1 MSSTDKAALAAL
13 GVREAAERLRAG
25 EITATALVE
34 ACLETM
40 RILEPTLMAWAHVDA
55 EGARAAARALDAAPR
70 GDARGALRGVP
81 VGIKDIFH
89 VQGMPTA
96 AGSRPFAHSRP
107 SQDATSVARLRAAGA
122 IILGKTHTTEF
133 AFRDAGPTRNPWNPR
148 HTPGGSSSGSAAAVA
163 ARMVPAALGT
173 QTVGS
178 VLRPAAYCGVVG
190 FKPTHGLVPADGV
203 IPLAWSL
210 DHVGVF
216 ARSVEDVALVLGVL
230 TGRGLDPVPISAPR
244 LALAPE
250 LLERATP
257 ELATHVRAAAER
269 FAAAGAKVTEVRLP
283 SEFETLHA
291 AGQRVLEVEAAAY
304 HREAFAEHEKDY
316 GQGIAALIGVG
327 LGHTAVDYVAANRAR
342 LAFREAAMPL
352 LAAHDALLSPTAPS
366 TPPEGLAYTG
376 DASLCAPWSSAG
388 VPSVSLP
395 SGVSGASRL
404 PLAVQLVQAA
414 GAEARLLG
422 VAVWCERVL
431 GPMPAPPS
439 A

>member
-1 MSSTDKAALAAL
+1 MSSTDRAMVAAL
-13 GVREAAERLRAG
+13 GVREAASRVQAG
-25 EITATALVE
+25 ELTAAALVE
-34 ACLETM
+34 ACLDK
-40 RILEPTLMAWAHVDA
+40 IGSLDGTLHDWAYVDGD
-55 EGARAAARALDAAPR
+55 GARAAARALD
-70 GDARGALRGVP
+70 GGTARGVLRGVP
-81 VGIKDIFH
+81 IGVKDIFH
-89 VQGMPTA
+89 VQGMPTT

-107 SQDATSVARLRAAGA
+107 SADATSVGRLRAAGA
-122 IILGKTHTTEF
+122 IVLGKTHTTEF
-133 AFRDAGPTRNPWNPR
+133 AFRDPAPTCNPWNPR

-190 FKPTHGLVPADGV
+190 YKPTHGLVPADGV

-216 ARSVEDVALVLGVL
+216 ARSVPDVALVLGVL
-230 TGRGLDPVPISAPR
+230 TGRGLDPVPVGAPR

-250 LLERATP
+250 LLDRATP
-257 ELATHVRAAAER
+257 EMAAHVRALAER
-269 FAAAGAKVTEVRLP
+269 FAAAGATVTELKLP
-283 SEFETLHA
+283 AEFATLHA

-304 HREAFAEHEKDY
+304 HRDAFARHEKDY
-316 GQGIAALIGVG
+316 GKHIAEMIRIG

-342 LAFREAAMPL
+342 LAFRETVMPL
-352 LAAHDALLSPTAPS
+352 LAAHDALLSPTAPA
-366 TPPEGLAYTG
+366 TAPEGLAFTG

-388 VPSVSLP
+388 VPAVSLP
-395 SGVSGASRL
+395 SGVSDRSRL

-414 GAEARLLG
+414 GADARLLG
-422 VAVWCERVL
+422 VAAWCERQL
-431 GPMPAPPS
+431 DPMPAPPH

>member
-1 MSSTDKAALAAL
+1 MSSTEKGALTGL
-13 GVREAAERLRAG
+13 GVREAAARVRAG
-25 EITATALVE
+25 EVTATALVE
-34 ACLETM
+34 ACLAT
-40 RILEPTLMAWAHVDA
+40 IHALEPSVFAWAHLDA
-55 EGARAAARALDAAPR
+55 EGARAAARAIDATPR
-70 GDARGALRGVP
+70 AEARGALRGVP

-89 VQGMPTA
+89 VQGMPTT

-107 SQDATSVARLRAAGA
+107 VTDATSVARLRAAGA
-122 IILGKTHTTEF
+122 IVLGKTHTTEF
-133 AFRDAGPTRNPWNPR
+133 AFRDAGPTRNPWKLA

-163 ARMVPAALGT
+163 ARMVPTALGT

-216 ARSVEDVALVLGVL
+216 ARSVGDVALVLGVL
-230 TGRGLDPVPISAPR
+230 TGRGLDPLPVTAPR

-250 LLERATP
+250 LLDRATP
-257 ELATHVRAAAER
+257 ELAGHVRALAER
-269 FAAAGAKVTEVRLP
+269 FAAAGAKVVEVKLP
-283 SEFETLHA
+283 PEFAVLHA

-304 HREAFAEHEKDY
+304 HRETFAKHERDY
-316 GQGIAALIGVG
+316 GKGIAEMIRVG
-327 LGHTAVDYVAANRAR
+327 LGHVAVDYVAANRAR
-342 LAFREAAMPL
+342 LAFRDAVMPL
-352 LAAHDALLSPTAPS
+352 LAEYDALLSPTAPS
-366 TPPEGLAYTG
+366 TAPEGLAFTG

-395 SGVSGASRL
+395 SGVGAAGL

-422 VAVWCERVL
+422 TGAWCEGVL
-431 GPMPAPPS
+431 SPMPAPPI
-439 A
+439 AR

>member
-1 MSSTDKAALAAL
+1 MSSIDRTALAGL
-13 GVREAAERLRAG
+13 GVREAAARVRTGAV
-25 EITATALVE
+25 TATALVE
-34 ACLETM
+34 ACLETI
-40 RILEPTLMAWAHVDA
+40 RTLEPRLAAWVHVDA
-55 EGARAAARALDAAPR
+55 DGARAAARAIDAAPAA
-70 GDARGALRGVP
+70 DARGALRGVP

-89 VQGMPTA
+89 VQGMPTT

-107 SQDATSVARLRAAGA
+107 SRDAASVARLRAAGA

-133 AFRDAGPTRNPWNPR
+133 AFRDAGPTRNPWNPA

-163 ARMVPAALGT
+163 ARMVPAALGS

-216 ARSVEDVALVLGVL
+216 ARSVDDVALVLGIL
-230 TGRGLDPVPISAPR
+230 TGRGLDPVPVTAPR
-244 LALAPE
+244 LALVPE
-250 LLERATP
+250 LLDRATP
-257 ELATHVRAAAER
+257 ELATHVRALAER
-269 FAAAGAKVTEVRLP
+269 FAAAGAKITEVKLP
-283 SEFETLHA
+283 AEFATLHA
-291 AGQRVLEVEAAAY
+291 VGQRVLEVEAAAY
-304 HREAFAEHEKDY
+304 HRDTFAAHEKDY
-316 GQGIAALIGVG
+316 GTGIADLIRIG
-327 LGHTAVDYVAANRAR
+327 LGHTAVDYVAADRAR
-342 LAFREAAMPL
+342 LAFREAVMPL
-352 LAAHDALLSPTAPS
+352 LAAHDALLSPTAPA
-366 TPPEGLAYTG
+366 TAPEGLAWTG

-388 VPSVSLP
+388 VPSTSLP
-395 SGVSGASRL
+395 SGVSAAGL

-422 VAVWCERVL
+422 VAAWCERVL
-431 GPMPAPPS
+431 GPMAAPPH

>member
-1 MSSTDKAALAAL
+1 MSSTDGAVLATL
-13 GVREAAERLRAG
+13 GVREAAARIRAG
-25 EITATALVE
+25 ELTATALLE
-34 ACLETM
+34 GCLARLRT
-40 RILEPTLMAWAHVDA
+40 LEPTLEAWVHVDA
-55 EGARAAARALDAAPR
+55 DGARAAARAVDAAPS
-70 GDARGALRGVP
+70 APGALRGVP

-89 VQGMPTA
+89 VQGMPTR

-107 SQDATSVARLRAAGA
+107 ASDAASVARLRAAGA

-133 AFRDAGPTRNPWNPR
+133 AFRDPAPTRNPWNPA

-230 TGRGLDPVPISAPR
+230 TGRGLDPVPVAAPR
-244 LALAPE
+244 LALAPA

-257 ELATHVRAAAER
+257 ELAAHVRALAGR
-269 FAAAGAKVTEVRLP
+269 FAAAGAKVSEVALP
-283 SEFETLHA
+283 PEFATLHA
-291 AGQRVLEVEAAAY
+291 AGQRVLEAEAAAF
-304 HREAFAEHEKDY
+304 HRETFATHEKDY
-316 GQGIAALIGVG
+316 GPGIAGLIRVG
-327 LGHTAVDYVAANRAR
+327 LGHAAVDYVAANRAR
-342 LAFREAAMPL
+342 LAFREAVMPL
-352 LAAHDALLSPTAPS
+352 LSAHDALLSPTAPS
-366 TPPEGLAYTG
+366 TAPEGLAFTG

-395 SGVSGASRL
+395 SGLSSASRL

-422 VAVWCERVL
+422 VAGWCERVL
-431 GPMPAPPS
+431 GPMPAPPD

>member
-1 MSSTDKAALAAL
+1 MSSTDRATLATL
-13 GVREAAERLRAG
+13 GVREAAHRIQSG
-25 EITATALVE
+25 ELTATELIE
-34 ACLETM
+34 ACLDKV
-40 RILEPTLMAWAHVDA
+40 RALEPTLMAWAHLDA
-55 EGARAAARALDAAPR
+55 DGARAAARAQDA
-70 GDARGALRGVP
+70 GTARGVLRGVP
-81 VGIKDIFH
+81 IGVKDIFH
-89 VQGMPTA
+89 VQGMPTT

-107 SQDATSVARLRAAGA
+107 ASDATSVARLRAAGA
-122 IILGKTHTTEF
+122 VILGKTHTTEF
-133 AFRDAGPTRNPWNPR
+133 AFRDPAPTRNPWNPR

-216 ARSVEDVALVLGVL
+216 ARSVLDVALVLGVL
-230 TGRGLDPVPISAPR
+230 TGRGLDPVPVGALR

-257 ELATHVRAAAER
+257 EMATHVRGLADR
-269 FAAAGAKVTEVRLP
+269 FAAAGAKVTEVKLP
-283 SEFETLHA
+283 AEFATLHA

-304 HREAFAEHEKDY
+304 HRDAFAQHEKDY
-316 GQGIAALIGVG
+316 GKNLAEMIRIG
-327 LGHTAVDYVAANRAR
+327 LGHSAVDYVAANRAR
-342 LAFREAAMPL
+342 LAFRDAVMPL
-352 LAAHDALLSPTAPS
+352 LSAHDALISPTAPA
-366 TPPEGLAYTG
+366 TPPEGLGFTG

-388 VPSVSLP
+388 VPSISLP
-395 SGVSGASRL
+395 SGVSDVSRL
-404 PLAVQLVQAA
+404 PLAVQLTQAA
-414 GAEARLLG
+414 GADARLLG
-422 VAVWCERVL
+422 VAAWCERVL
-431 GPMPAPPS
+431 GAMPAPPH

>member
-1 MSSTDKAALAAL
+1 MSSTDRAMVAAL
-13 GVREAAERLRAG
+13 GVREAASRVQAG
-25 EITATALVE
+25 ELTAAALVE
-34 ACLETM
+34 ACLDK
-40 RILEPTLMAWAHVDA
+40 IGSLDGTLHAWAYVDGD
-55 EGARAAARALDAAPR
+55 GARAAARALD
-70 GDARGALRGVP
+70 GGTARGVLRGVP
-81 VGIKDIFH
+81 IGVKDIFH
-89 VQGMPTA
+89 VQGMPTT

-107 SQDATSVARLRAAGA
+107 SADATSVGRLRAAGA
-122 IILGKTHTTEF
+122 IVLGKTHTTEF
-133 AFRDAGPTRNPWNPR
+133 AFRDPAPTCNPWNPR

-190 FKPTHGLVPADGV
+190 YKPTHGLVPADGV

-216 ARSVEDVALVLGVL
+216 ARSVPDVALVLGVL
-230 TGRGLDPVPISAPR
+230 TGRGLDPVPVGAPR

-250 LLERATP
+250 LLDRATP
-257 ELATHVRAAAER
+257 EMAAHVRALAER
-269 FAAAGAKVTEVRLP
+269 FAAAGATVTELKLP
-283 SEFETLHA
+283 AESATLHA

-304 HREAFAEHEKDY
+304 HRDAFARHEKDY
-316 GQGIAALIGVG
+316 GKHIAEMIRIG

-342 LAFREAAMPL
+342 LAFRETVMPL
-352 LAAHDALLSPTAPS
+352 LAAHDALLSPTAPA
-366 TPPEGLAYTG
+366 TAPEGLAFTG

-388 VPSVSLP
+388 VPAVSLP
-395 SGVSGASRL
+395 SGVSDRSRL

-414 GAEARLLG
+414 GADARLLG
-422 VAVWCERVL
+422 VAAWCERQL
-431 GPMPAPPS
+431 DPMPAPPH

>member
-1 MSSTDKAALAAL
+1 MSSTEKAPLSGLGVRETAVRVRAGQVTAGAVVEAALAA
-13 GVREAAERLRAG
+13 VQR
-25 EITATALVE
+25 
-34 ACLETM
+34 
-40 RILEPTLMAWAHVDA
+40 LEPTLAAWAHLDA
-55 EGARAAARALDAAPR
+55 EGARAAARALDAARPAT
-70 GDARGALRGVP
+70 GGALRGVP

-89 VQGMPTA
+89 VAGMPTT

-107 SQDATSVARLRAAGA
+107 AVDATSVARLRAAGA
-122 IILGKTHTTEF
+122 IVLGKTHTTEF
-133 AFRDAGPTRNPWNPR
+133 AFRDPGPTTNPWNPR

-216 ARSVEDVALVLGVL
+216 ARTVDDVALVLGVL
-230 TGRGLDPVPISAPR
+230 TGRGLDPVPVGAPR

-257 ELATHVRAAAER
+257 EVAAHVRMLAER
-269 FAAAGAKVTEVRLP
+269 FAAAGAKVAEVRLP
-283 SEFETLHA
+283 AEFGGLAA
-291 AGQRVLEVEAAAY
+291 AGQRVLEAEAAAY
-304 HREAFAEHEKDY
+304 HREAFATHEKDY
-316 GQGIAALIGVG
+316 GRGIAEMIRVG
-327 LGHTAVDYVAANRAR
+327 LSHSAVDYVVANRAR
-342 LAFREAAMPL
+342 LAFREAVMPL
-352 LAAHDALLSPTAPS
+352 LAAHDALLSPTAPG
-366 TPPEGLAYTG
+366 TAPEGLAYTG

-395 SGVSGASRL
+395 SGVSAASGL
-404 PLAVQLVQAA
+404 PLAVQLVQTA

-422 VAVWCERVL
+422 VAAWCERVL
-431 GPMPAPPS
+431 GPMPAPPGT
-439 A
+439 

>member
-1 MSSTDKAALAAL
+1 MSSTEKSAPATL
-13 GVREAAERLRAG
+13 GVREAAARIQAG
-25 EITATALVE
+25 ALTAAALVD
-34 ACLETM
+34 ACLDKI
-40 RILEPTLMAWAHVDA
+40 RTLDPAIRAWAHVDGD
-55 EGARAAARALDAAPR
+55 GARAAAQALDA
-70 GDARGALRGVP
+70 GTARGVLRGVP
-81 VGIKDIFH
+81 IGVKDIFH
-89 VQGMPTA
+89 VQGMPTT

-107 SQDATSVARLRAAGA
+107 STDATSVARLRAAGA
-122 IILGKTHTTEF
+122 VVLGKTHTTEF
-133 AFRDAGPTRNPWNPR
+133 AFRDAGPTRNPWNPA

-190 FKPTHGLVPADGV
+190 YKPTHGLVPADGV

-216 ARSVEDVALVLGVL
+216 ARSVADVAVLLGIL
-230 TGRGLDPVPISAPR
+230 TGRGLDPVPVGAPR
-244 LALAPE
+244 LALVPD

-257 ELATHVRAAAER
+257 EMATHVRALVDR
-269 FAAAGAKVTEVRLP
+269 FVAAGAKITEVKLP
-283 SEFETLHA
+283 SEFATLHA

-304 HREAFAEHEKDY
+304 HRETFARHEKDY
-316 GQGIAALIGVG
+316 GAHMAEMIRVG
-327 LGHTAVDYVAANRAR
+327 LGHPAVDYVAANRAR
-342 LAFREAAMPL
+342 LAFRDAVMPL

-366 TPPEGLAYTG
+366 TPPEGLAFTG

-388 VPSVSLP
+388 VPSISLP
-395 SGVSGASRL
+395 SGVSETSRL
-404 PLAVQLVQAA
+404 PLALQLVQAA
-414 GAEARLLG
+414 GADARLLG

-431 GPMPAPPS
+431 GPMPAPPQ

>member
-1 MSSTDKAALAAL
+1 MSSTDSTALAAL
-13 GVREAAERLRAG
+13 GVREAAARLRAG
-25 EITATALVE
+25 ELTATALVE
-34 ACLETM
+34 ACLDAI
-40 RILEPTLMAWAHVDA
+40 RRLEPTLAAWAHLDA
-55 EGARAAARALDAAPR
+55 AGARAAARALDAEPDRAP
-70 GDARGALRGVP
+70 RGALRGEP

-89 VQGMPTA
+89 VAGMPTT

-107 SQDATSVARLRAAGA
+107 STDATSVARLRAAGA
-122 IILGKTHTTEF
+122 VIVGKTHTTEF
-133 AFRDAGPTRNPWNPR
+133 AFRDAAPTRNPWNPA

-210 DHVGVF
+210 DHVGVL
-216 ARSVEDVALVLGVL
+216 ARSVEDVALVVGVL
-230 TGRGLDPVPISAPR
+230 TGRGLDPVPVTAPR

-257 ELATHVRAAAER
+257 ELAAHVRALAER
-269 FAAAGAKVTEVRLP
+269 FAAAGAKVTEVTLP
-283 SEFETLHA
+283 AEFATVHA

-304 HREAFAEHEKDY
+304 HRTTFVAHEKDY
-316 GQGIAALIGVG
+316 GKGIADLIRIG
-327 LGHTAVDYVAANRAR
+327 LGHAAVDYVAANRAR
-342 LAFREAAMPL
+342 LAFREAVTPL
-352 LAAHDALLSPTAPS
+352 LGAHDALLSPTAPA
-366 TPPEGLAYTG
+366 TAPEGLAWTG

-388 VPSVSLP
+388 VPSISLP
-395 SGVSGASRL
+395 SGVSSASRL

-414 GAEARLLG
+414 GADARLLG
-422 VAVWCERVL
+422 VAAWCARAL
-431 GPMPAPPS
+431 GPMPAPPIG
-439 A
+439 